1 MNEFE
6 LLRTLLVSAGHGV
19 ITLGP
24 GDDLNV
30 PVLIELRGCAFFAAD
45 ATSVCVISSITG
57 LNISQLLE
65 HLTLIVCVLSRLSHR
80 IFGVSVV

>member
-1 MNEFE
+1 MKEFE

-45 ATSVCVISSITG
+45 ATRVCAISSITG
-57 LNISQLLE
+57 LNISQ
-65 HLTLIVCVLSRLSHR
+65 
-80 IFGVSVV
+80 

>member
-24 GDDLNV
+24 GDDLNRLCSLSYEGV
-30 PVLIELRGCAFFAAD
+30 PSSPLVLRGCVKD
-45 ATSVCVISSITG
+45 
-57 LNISQLLE
+57 
-65 HLTLIVCVLSRLSHR
+65 
-80 IFGVSVV
+80 